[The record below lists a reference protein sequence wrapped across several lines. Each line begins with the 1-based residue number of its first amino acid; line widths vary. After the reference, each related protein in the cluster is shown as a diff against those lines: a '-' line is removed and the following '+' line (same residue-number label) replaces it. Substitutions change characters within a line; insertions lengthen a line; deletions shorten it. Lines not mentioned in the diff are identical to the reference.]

1 MPEPI
6 PLPGNVADLRR
17 EYTTRGL
24 HKEDLPP
31 NPFDQF
37 RQWFK
42 EAQAAELLEPNAMS
56 LATAG
61 ADGRVTAR
69 TVLLKAFDERGFVFF
84 TNYESAKARQL
95 AENPRAALL
104 FPWLALERQVTIS
117 GPVEKISTPES
128 LAYFASRPFGSRLG
142 AWISQQS
149 RVISSRRLLELKFEE
164 MRRKFANGEVPLPS
178 FWGGYRLAPETVE
191 FWQGAASRLH
201 DRFQYSRVGGGGWL
215 LERLS
220 P

>member
-1 MPEPI
+1 MSESI
-6 PLPGNVADLRR
+6 SLNIADLRR
-17 EYTTRGL
+17 EYATRGL
-24 HKEDLPP
+24 RREDLAE
-31 NPFDQF
+31 NPVAQF
-37 RQWFK
+37 RAWFK

-69 TVLLKAFDERGFVFF
+69 MVLLKAFDERGFVFF
-84 TNYESAKARQL
+84 TNYDSAKARQM
-95 AENPRAALL
+95 AENERVALL
-104 FPWLALERQVTIS
+104 FPWLALERQVSVS
-117 GPVEKISTPES
+117 GRVEKISAAES

-149 RVISSRRLLELKFEE
+149 RVIPSRKLLELKFEE
-164 MRRKFANGEVPLPS
+164 MRRKFANGEVPLPG
-178 FWGGYRLAPETVE
+178 FWGGYRVAPLTVE

-201 DRFQYSRVGGGGWL
+201 DRFQYSRGADGEWVI
-215 LERLS
+215 ERLS

>member
-1 MPEPI
+1 MPDPI
-6 PLPGNVADLRR
+6 RLPGNVADLRR

-24 HKEDLPP
+24 HKEDLLPS
-31 NPFDQF
+31 PFEQF
-37 RQWFK
+37 RKWFK
-42 EAQAAELLEPNAMS
+42 EAQDAELLEPNAMS

-61 ADGRVTAR
+61 VNGRVTAR

-84 TNYESAKARQL
+84 TNYESAKAKQL
-95 AENPRAALL
+95 AENPQAALL

-117 GPVEKISTPES
+117 GPVERISTAES

-149 RVISSRRLLELKFEE
+149 KVIPSRKLLEMKFEE
-164 MRRKFANGEVPLPS
+164 MRKKFANGEVPLPS
-178 FWGGYRLAPETVE
+178 FWGGYRVVPETIE

-201 DRFQYSRVGGGGWL
+201 DRFQYSKNVNGEWVI
-215 LERLS
+215 ERLS